1 MRYSEQA
8 KSAGTTAIELH
19 RSAVAASR
27 RLRRKLTRQTGLTL
41 VETLL
46 IVAVIG
52 ILAAFTAKP
61 MMCYYQKSRMAS
73 RISDLSQ
80 ARDLVDGHKAE
91 LGFFPEDLGVVFDG
105 PSAAPPHLIYCADD
119 EDGNKGH
126 GNEFCT
132 FFDPDN
138 PSDNNPPQ
146 SMVGGGYILMTDPN
160 LCPCLG
166 VDFAWVSS
174 GGRVPLL
181 IGYDGKTTMPGHP
194 GQGPGGPGGGKPG
207 G

>member
-27 RLRRKLTRQTGLTL
+27 RLSRKLTRQTGLTL

-61 MMCYYQKSRMAS
+61 MMCYYQKARYAS
-73 RISDLSQ
+73 RLTDLDQ
-80 ARDLVDGHKAE
+80 ARDLIEAHKAE
-91 LGFFPEDLGVVFDG
+91 LGFFPAELDDVFGG
-105 PSAAPPHLIYCADD
+105 PTAAPPHLIYCADD
-119 EDGNKGH
+119 EDGNNGH

-146 SMVGGGYILMTDPN
+146 SMVGGGYILMTGQN

-166 VDFAWVSS
+166 VDFAWVSR
-174 GGRVPLL
+174 GGGVPLL
-181 IGYDGKTTMPGHP
+181 IGYDGETTIPGHP
-194 GQGPGGPGGGKPG
+194 GQGPGGPGG
-207 G
+207 